1 MNNERKNE
9 YRNKEWFALRERY
22 FETYGKRCLKC
33 ERGEDEAVIQLHH
46 TFYDHTRKIWE
57 YDLEDFEC
65 LCSGCHA
72 REHKILEPNDGW
84 HLISVD
90 DLGGMFGNCKRQKT
104 LNSPCNHSIR
114 HEHFVYHPDVGY
126 RIVGSTCVDHLV
138 QEDKDKLLEV
148 KEKKDIQSKIQAKYN
163 LFIDKPL
170 HQLNRKPWKL
180 GNKKK
185 PYLLRYDGRKEI
197 EGKSLDICAFFY
209 NSSFN
214 YCIQIY
220 KNNKEVLFERTI
232 GKNKGTVSNNVYG
245 DLIQLQKLITLIDLC
260 SKAQMEDKTLVATAY
275 YTEIKTVLDELKYKI
290 VKS

>member
-1 MNNERKNE
+1 MNNERKSE

-22 FETYGKRCLKC
+22 FETYGKRCFKC

-46 TFYDHTRKIWE
+46 TFYDHSRKIWE
-57 YDLEDFEC
+57 YDLEDLEC

-84 HLISVD
+84 HLLEVE
-90 DLGGMFGNCKRQKT
+90 DLGAMSGNCKRQKS
-104 LNSPCNHSIR
+104 LNTPCNQAIR
-114 HEHFVYHPDVGY
+114 YEYHVYHPEVGH
-126 RIVGSTCVDHLV
+126 RIVGSECVDHLT
-138 QEDKDKLLEV
+138 EEGKETLLEIRELFKV
-148 KEKKDIQSKIQAKYN
+148 KTKIKAKYN
-163 LFIDKPL
+163 LFEDKPL
-170 HQLNRKPWKL
+170 NQLNRKPWKL

-214 YCIQIY
+214 HCIQIY
-220 KNNKEVLFERTI
+220 KNNKQVRFEKTV

-275 YTEIKTVLDELKYKI
+275 YNEIKILLNELKYKI
-290 VKS
+290 VK